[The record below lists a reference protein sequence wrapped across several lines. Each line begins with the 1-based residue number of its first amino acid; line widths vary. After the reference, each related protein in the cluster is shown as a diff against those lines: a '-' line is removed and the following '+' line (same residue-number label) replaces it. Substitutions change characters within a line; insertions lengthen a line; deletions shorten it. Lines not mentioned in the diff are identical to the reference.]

1 MKSCRQPHRHAAY
14 ILMLSRQY
22 AALSAREQEAVSRG
36 DMESAYAYVC
46 KEVAVDDELYRTVK
60 HLS

>member
-1 MKSCRQPHRHAAY
+1 
-14 ILMLSRQY
+14 MLSRQY